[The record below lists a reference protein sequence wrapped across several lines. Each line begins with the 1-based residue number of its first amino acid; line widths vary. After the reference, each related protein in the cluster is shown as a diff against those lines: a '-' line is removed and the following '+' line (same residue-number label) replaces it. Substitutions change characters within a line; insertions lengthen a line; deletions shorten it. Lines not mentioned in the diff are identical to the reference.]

1 MKMTTEVRHTQTTNA
16 AGPAKADP
24 MGNSIGEAISEVIDL
39 PGDAADEGAVL
50 GAILAGAKGEV
61 LECPVRAPM
70 CPDARIAVT
79 RERGLI
85 LLAVCRRGLR
95 ELRSIAQAYRWLVE
109 NRALIGMA
117 VPQLAVDG
125 HKHPRLT
132 LLVDHADMTAEVLAP
147 MLESS
152 TVNVRAYRKLRWGGK
167 TGLLLE
173 AA

>member
-1 MKMTTEVRHTQTTNA
+1 
-16 AGPAKADP
+16 
-24 MGNSIGEAISEVIDL
+24 
-39 PGDAADEGAVL
+39 
-50 GAILAGAKGEV
+50 
-61 LECPVRAPM
+61 
-70 CPDARIAVT
+70 
-79 RERGLI
+79 
-85 LLAVCRRGLR
+85 
-95 ELRSIAQAYRWLVE
+95 
-109 NRALIGMA
+109 MA

-132 LLVDHADMTAEVLAP
+132 LLVDHGDMTAEVLAP